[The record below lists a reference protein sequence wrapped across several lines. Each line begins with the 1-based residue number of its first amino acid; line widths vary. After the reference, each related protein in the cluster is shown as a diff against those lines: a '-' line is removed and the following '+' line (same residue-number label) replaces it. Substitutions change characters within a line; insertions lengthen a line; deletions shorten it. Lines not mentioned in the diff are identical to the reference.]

1 MSFFIWFI
9 DIYKYMYIG
18 TQVNKYFVIDCVCLT
33 AKKIVFHYDTF
44 RFNPYAVS
52 IIWSII
58 ILIWKYTM
66 HNNRNNDFVY
76 WKPEIILFTF

>member
-1 MSFFIWFI
+1 
-9 DIYKYMYIG
+9 MYIG

-52 IIWSII
+52 II
-58 ILIWKYTM
+58 
-66 HNNRNNDFVY
+66 
-76 WKPEIILFTF
+76 